1 MQWGATGLLS
11 AAFGG
16 SGLLGKMLLEVFNS
30 SLDEVAN
37 VSVNGDVQM
46 ASEVGPI
53 KPDISSIAV
62 ETTRVLVYIQ

>member
-1 MQWGATGLLS
+1 
-11 AAFGG
+11 
-16 SGLLGKMLLEVFNS
+16 MLLEDFNS

-53 KPDISSIAV
+53 KPDISSIAL
-62 ETTRVLVYIQ
+62 ETTRVFGLQ